1 MKTKIYLLP
10 GTMCNERLWE
20 KLLFEA
26 NSQFEFV
33 SLTIPI
39 AANFEELIEQINA
52 KLPDEKINL
61 IGFALGG
68 YLAAYIAVTHQERVG
83 RLMLVANSPCKL
95 NANELAQRQQVLNLI
110 EKFDYKGM
118 GYKKAASMVDDEQT
132 HADVIDTILQMDAEL
147 GKTTLV
153 NQLQITSSRD
163 DLALALSALT
173 IPVSFY
179 CSEADTLINKP
190 WVTMLSDKN
199 EHISVCCT
207 SGKGHMLP
215 LEKPKEL
222 LALIE
227 KWVS

>member
-1 MKTKIYLLP
+1 
-10 GTMCNERLWE
+10 MCNEILWE
-20 KLLFEA
+20 KILFAA
-26 NSQFEFV
+26 NVQVEFV
-33 SLTIPI
+33 PLAIPI
-39 AANFEELIEQINA
+39 ATSFPQLIEQIIV
-52 KLPDEKINL
+52 KLPDKKINL
-61 IGFALGG
+61 LGFSLGG
-68 YLAAYIAVTHQERVG
+68 YLAAYLAVTHPERIG
-83 RLMLVANSPCKL
+83 RLMVVANSPCKL
-95 NANELAQRQQVLNLI
+95 NANELSQRQQVLNLI

-118 GYKKAASMVDDEQT
+118 GYKKAASMVNDEQA

-163 DLALALSALT
+163 DLALPLAALT
-173 IPVSFY
+173 IPINFY
-179 CSEADTLINKP
+179 FSEADSLINKP

-227 KWVS
+227 KWVRCLNTGR